1 MKTVLLR
8 LTGFA
13 ALPLLSLVIP
23 LVLLP
28 LVSSVVGGAGVSSIV
43 SGQSIGTF
51 AATVL
56 MWGWNVEGPVAV
68 ARSTSA
74 SERGAIY
81 AASIRTRLLLVVP
94 VVPIVVIVA
103 ALVAVPEYRLESI
116 WMALASATAG
126 MSPAWF
132 CIGLGRPKLL
142 ALYDTLPRFVATV
155 VAAPILLLSQQV
167 WTYTLIL
174 AVATTVA
181 IWSFQRRF
189 SAGEPWLPRPVRGT
203 LRQLR
208 AQRHT
213 AGINAAGSAYAF
225 TPAPIATVTLSPGAS
240 GSLSSA
246 DTLYRF
252 GIFTVIAL
260 GNAFQSW
267 VIEPGVS
274 NRRQRH
280 AAAMVGHI
288 VLGVAGAAILTI
300 WGPWVSTILFAGE
313 ARATTAMCFWY
324 GVAFFFLSASTPF
337 IRNLLIPAGRQSLV
351 FACTLVSAVVGVGMM
366 LWFGSA
372 GIADGVALA
381 VAATEGL
388 IWAVLLVPAIAEWR
402 RESLTTAS
410 D

>member
-28 LVSSVVGGAGVSSIV
+28 LVSGVVGGPGVSSVV

-68 ARSTSA
+68 ARSTAA

-81 AASIRTRLLLVVP
+81 AASIRTRLLLLIP
-94 VVPIVVIVA
+94 VIPVVVIVA
-103 ALVAVPEYRLESI
+103 ALVAVPEYRFESV

-132 CIGLGRPKLL
+132 CIGLGQPRLL
-142 ALYDTLPRFVATV
+142 ALYDTIPRFLATL
-155 VAAPILLLSQQV
+155 VAAPILLLSQQL
-167 WTYTLIL
+167 WTYTAIL
-174 AVATTVA
+174 GVATTVA
-181 IWSFQRRF
+181 VWSFQRRF
-189 SAGEPWLPRPVRGT
+189 AAGEPWLPLPLGDT
-203 LRQLR
+203 LRRLS

-252 GIFTVIAL
+252 GIFSVIAL

-267 VIEPGVS
+267 VIEPGAP
-274 NRRQRH
+274 NRRRRH
-280 AAAMVGHI
+280 SAAMVGHV
-288 VLGVAGAAILTI
+288 VLGAAGAAILTI
-300 WGPWVSTILFAGE
+300 LGPWVSTILFAGE

-351 FACTLVSAVVGVGMM
+351 FGCTLVSAVLGIAMM

-372 GIADGVALA
+372 GIADGIALA
-381 VAATEGL
+381 VAATEGI
-388 IWAVLLVPAIAEWR
+388 IWFALLLPAVAEWR
-402 RESLTTAS
+402 RDSPAVAA